1 MSLEEFPPNREFWG
15 RNFNAGECIQLVLK
29 SPMTGLW
36 LPFPFICRVMLH
48 EMAHIKEMN
57 HSRAFHAVRIGYHK
71 AFDAL
76 VVRGYTGDG
85 FWSTGNSLSEGYT
98 AVRVLIE
105 GELPDNLC
113 GGTYRRA
120 KKIGQKRKLT
130 YGERQQIRKERL
142 FGKGEGASLGGS
154 EQARSN
160 LEKGKGKGKKAVAT
174 KPRVAQ
180 SQRGRDLRA
189 EAAMKRIEAQRV
201 EMSTSTPTK
210 EDEEDESD
218 EDMYGDVDED
228 TVDVGGGHR
237 LVKVEEGGKDQENWK
252 EMLDDMNLLCA
263 TNSTGASGGSNTAT
277 KTPRVPRP
285 EVSSTEAGTKAKNG
299 IIKTKDS
306 GSETE
311 KLDIEPGLRDFPP
324 PRANRALL
332 VLPVRARTAPIGFYA
347 KLARTF
353 LTNVAQSTGYA
364 HHRLAVAASIQI
376 RLTLEYLGFVVNAAR
391 ELPELSMQR

>member
-1 MSLEEFPPNREFWG
+1 MSRSLQVYSVSF
-15 RNFNAGECIQLVLK
+15 L
-29 SPMTGLW
+29 
-36 LPFPFICRVMLH
+36 
-48 EMAHIKEMN
+48 
-57 HSRAFHAVRIGYHK
+57 
-71 AFDAL
+71 AL

-311 KLDIEPGLRDFPP
+311 KLDIEVTSGPSM
-324 PRANRALL
+324 
-332 VLPVRARTAPIGFYA
+332 VVAPIRNA
-347 KLARTF
+347 ARPSRLSATSSESSITCLACTSKNSSDRILCEACANVLDKRRTEHW
-353 LTNVAQSTGYA
+353 LCSSPACSGRIYSVN
-364 HHRLAVAASIQI
+364 RLFPVKQRGLMELPFRI